1 MYAINVYQSGKTL
14 TRVMSLQKRVDL
26 QEKDTSILPP
36 ETPDRDGGLAAVM
49 QQSGTKQE
57 QWGCASCTHY
67 DPECAYCTY
76 IHTPIAILFV
86 CPQTLDN
93 HK

>member
-1 MYAINVYQSGKTL
+1 
-14 TRVMSLQKRVDL
+14 MSLQKGVDL
-26 QEKDTSILPP
+26 PEKDTGTHSP
-36 ETPDRDGGLAAVM
+36 ETPDRDGGPATVI

-57 QWGCASCTHY
+57 QWRCASCSYY

-76 IHTPIAILFV
+76 IHTPITILFV

-93 HK
+93 RK